1 MPIFQND
8 HAKIGVMDNTDLLPF
23 VRYLWWMT
31 PEEALRDPYR
41 LIAQVMDLGDYK
53 DVERMREA
61 LGDEPLKET
70 LHRAQAGWF
79 RPRSWHSWHYR
90 LGLAEV
96 DQVPPLPARTS
107 S

>member
-8 HAKIGVMDNTDLLPF
+8 HAKIGTMDNTDLLPF

-41 LIAQVMDLGDYK
+41 LIAQVMDIGDYK
-53 DVERMREA
+53 DVEKMRET

-90 LGLAEV
+90 LELAEV
-96 DQVPPLPARTS
+96 DQVPPLPKRKFP
-107 S
+107 